1 MSTIKGRYVKVEPK
15 GKSERSVN
23 VHTEI
28 YDSTSEFAA
37 DLKSRRRRIQDDY
50 HGYNDV
56 RTDTY
61 SGHFQGVGSYDEA
74 MDLLQ
79 HGYMPLVDQVKASM
93 KKLKLTTNNRAFRNS
108 MVGFAPIVPNAIKG
122 LPISMVDNINDGTK
136 NKVFD
141 IYYDLAINAGTSA
154 SDLLIRGKALLEAL
168 MTLELKGYRFN
179 LYCAQSTT
187 DRRNLSIVDILA
199 IKVKNSDTPLN
210 LIRVAFPLVHPAF
223 FRVFG
228 FDWMDKSPVTRM
240 LGHGRGSPLCRIL
253 DRESIDTI
261 YKAMFGYNA
270 IYLSSDDVK
279 DVIDSAPALDGYI
292 IELANDESCP
302 RDPTTYSESINFRD
316 LIEKAY
322 EEERGSG
329 PLFEPM
335 IEAMRRIGFSDPDPY
350 PHIEYRTNTGE
361 NLLGTSPRPMRPP
374 NVWQSPFDMTENE
387 LEKELRKHINELRE
401 AHRRGRL

>member
-1 MSTIKGRYVKVEPK
+1 MSTIKGRYVSIKDGPLDH
-15 GKSERSVN
+15 RAN

-37 DLKSRRRRIQDDY
+37 DLKKRKRRINKEDW
-50 HGYNDV
+50 GYDDV
-56 RTDTY
+56 RNDSYTD
-61 SGHFQGVGSYDEA
+61 GFQGVKSYDEA

-93 KKLKLTTNNRAFRNS
+93 KKLKLTKNNRAFRNS
-108 MVGFAPIVPNAIKG
+108 IVGFAPIVPNAIKG
-122 LPISMVDNINDGTK
+122 LPTSMVDNINDGTK

-141 IYYDLAINAGTSA
+141 VYYDLAINAGTDA

-168 MTLELKGYRFN
+168 MALELKGYRFN

-187 DRRNLSIVDILA
+187 NNRTLSEVDILA

-228 FDWMDKSPVTRM
+228 FDWMDKSPITR
-240 LGHGRGSPLCRIL
+240 LLSPGRGKPLCRVS
-253 DRESIDTI
+253 DRESIDKI

-270 IYLSSDDVK
+270 IYLSSDDVAH
-279 DVIDSAPALDGYI
+279 VIHEPNRSLDGYI
-292 IELANDESCP
+292 IDLANDESCP

-316 LIEKAY
+316 LTGESY
-322 EEERGSG
+322 EEKRSDGIDG
-329 PLFEPM
+329 A
-335 IEAMRRIGFSDPDPY
+335 IGAMRTLAGTLRQSLYTPY
-350 PHIEYRTNTGE
+350 VEYRADAGD
-361 NLLGTSPRPMRPP
+361 LFVPSPEPHFSH
-374 NVWQSPFDMTENE
+374 SPFDMTENE
-387 LEKELRKHINELRE
+387 LEKALRKNIDKLRE
-401 AHRRGRL
+401 AQRRGRL